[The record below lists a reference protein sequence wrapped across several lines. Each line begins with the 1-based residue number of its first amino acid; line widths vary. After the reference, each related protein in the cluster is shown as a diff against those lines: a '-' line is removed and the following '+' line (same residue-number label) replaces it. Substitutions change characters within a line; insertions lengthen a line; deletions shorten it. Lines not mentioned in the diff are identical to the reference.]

1 MIWLHPIL
9 VLYIFLLS
17 VSFFVGLAISIVS
30 LYAAWAMGPKLKKNN
45 ALCCLMIA
53 LATSLW
59 VVMLSQLFDPMF
71 EAGPNGLDWFVYAA
85 LVGVS
90 PVAAFPG
97 IYLCGG
103 KKKKST

>member
-1 MIWLHPIL
+1 MVWLHPIL

-30 LYAAWAMGPKLKKNN
+30 LYAAWAMGAKLKKNN

-59 VVMLSQLFDPMF
+59 VVMLSQLFDPYQKLEVIRHPHFAQIEVQTLLMDLQMLRLKGM
-71 EAGPNGLDWFVYAA
+71 E
-85 LVGVS
+85 
-90 PVAAFPG
+90 
-97 IYLCGG
+97 
-103 KKKKST
+103 